1 MAHNLSPLQQVIAVW
16 TEQWKDQPSMRL
28 YRLQESWPEVVGKI
42 LAKKSFIGQYDGS
55 TVTVLA
61 DNSVWLNELFIQR
74 EKIIKKL
81 ADRFPENT
89 IKDLKFR
96 TGRRAPQAQRKA
108 AEKREQEQI
117 PALTAAQ
124 KEEVAAFFT
133 SVPDPALKQSLIHL
147 RERQLALE
155 LARRE
160 AGFVPCGVC
169 HQLTDAVDGTCEMCK
184 LRAQAQERHAVTRYL
199 KEHPA
204 ASYRDVIAAVGTSE
218 SMYAQTRQYLIYR
231 TLDHI
236 YHRVETTAEQVMLAS
251 LLTGIEPQKLTEDHV
266 RNLLAKFARKTEDK

>member
-1 MAHNLSPLQQVIAVW
+1 MAHNLSPLQQVLAVW

-42 LAKKSFIGQYDGS
+42 LAKKSFIGQYDDAM
-55 TVTVLA
+55 VTVLA

-81 ADRFPENT
+81 ADRFPEYT
-89 IKDLKFR
+89 ITDLKFR
-96 TGRRAPQAQRKA
+96 TGRRAQQGQRKV
-108 AEKREQEQI
+108 AEKREQEHI
-117 PALTAAQ
+117 PSLTAAQ

-147 RERQLALE
+147 REQQLALE

-169 HQLTDAVDGTCEMCK
+169 HHLTDAVDGTCEMCK

-218 SMYAQTRQYLIYR
+218 SMYAQARQYLIYR

-236 YHRVETTAEQVMLAS
+236 YHRVETAAEQVMLAS
-251 LLTGIEPQKLTEDHV
+251 LITGIEPQKLTEDHI

>member
-1 MAHNLSPLQQVIAVW
+1 MARNLSPLQQVLAVW
-16 TEQWKDQPSMRL
+16 TEQWKDRPPMRL

-81 ADRFPENT
+81 ADRFPEYT
-89 IKDLKFR
+89 ITDLKFR

-218 SMYAQTRQYLIYR
+218 SMYAQARQYLIYR
-231 TLDHI
+231 ALDHI

>member
-1 MAHNLSPLQQVIAVW
+1 MAHNLSPLQQALAAW
-16 TEQWKDQPSMRL
+16 TEQWKEQPQMRL
-28 YRLQESWPEVVGKI
+28 YRLQESWSEVVGKI
-42 LAKKSFIGQYDGS
+42 LAKKSFIGQYEGA

-74 EKIIKKL
+74 EKIVKKL
-81 ADRFPENT
+81 AARFPEYIIT
-89 IKDLKFR
+89 DLKLR
-96 TGRRAPQAQRKA
+96 TGRRAQQAPKKA
-108 AEKREQEQI
+108 AEKQKQEHI

-124 KEEVAAFFT
+124 KEEVTAFFAAV
-133 SVPDPALKQSLIHL
+133 SDPTLQQSLIHL

-160 AGFVPCGVC
+160 AGFVPCTIC
-169 HQLTDAVDGTCEMCK
+169 HQLTDAVDGICEMCK

-199 KEHPA
+199 KKHPA

-218 SMYAQTRQYLIYR
+218 SMYAQARQYLIYR

-236 YHRVETTAEQVMLAS
+236 YHRVETAAEQVMLAS
-251 LLTGIEPQKLTEDHV
+251 LLTGIKPRELTEDHV
-266 RNLLAKFARKTEDK
+266 HNLLAKFARKAEDK

>member
-1 MAHNLSPLQQVIAVW
+1 MAHNLNSLQQALAVW
-16 TEQWKDQPSMRL
+16 TEQWKDQPQMQL

-42 LAKKSFIGQYDGS
+42 LAKKSFIGKYDGV

-81 ADRFPENT
+81 VDRFPEYT
-89 IKDLKFR
+89 ITDLKFR
-96 TGRRAPQAQRKA
+96 TGRRAQQAPKKA
-108 AEKREQEQI
+108 AEKRTQEHI

-133 SVPDPALKQSLIHL
+133 AVPDPALKQSLIHL

-204 ASYRDVIAAVGTSE
+204 LS
-218 SMYAQTRQYLIYR
+218 LI
-231 TLDHI
+231 HI
-236 YHRVETTAEQVMLAS
+236 
-251 LLTGIEPQKLTEDHV
+251 
-266 RNLLAKFARKTEDK
+266 